1 MKILHV
7 ISSSGMYGAESV
19 IVDLCKWFNRELHQS
34 SVAAFHNIPKSSLE
48 LYHHCRAQNI
58 ESDLIPARGKLD
70 RDAIKRIRDIVLS
83 RRPDVVHAHGY
94 KADVFVHL
102 ALRQMKVP
110 YVATCHNWTDNDSK
124 SRMYGWFDRRILSR
138 FSRIAAVSEAIEKRL
153 LRAGVDANR
162 IEIVRNG
169 IDVQALQI
177 EEPQN
182 QNKAQD
188 HANVVVG
195 FVGRLSPEKGPDLFL
210 RAAKNVL
217 QDRVG
222 VEFLL
227 AGDGPEIST
236 LRQLSDELRI
246 SKKVRLLGYVTDMK
260 LFYRDLDVLVAS
272 SRREGLPIAILEGMA
287 CGLPVVATAVGD
299 IPKIIDHGCTGLLVP
314 PENVPL
320 LAQAIL
326 SLIEDPS
333 KRTELGAAARRFIT
347 EAFSNDRMGR
357 EYLRFYEKALLD
369 PDPLSSG

>member
-347 EAFSNDRMGR
+347 EAFSNDRM
-357 EYLRFYEKALLD
+357 
-369 PDPLSSG
+369 